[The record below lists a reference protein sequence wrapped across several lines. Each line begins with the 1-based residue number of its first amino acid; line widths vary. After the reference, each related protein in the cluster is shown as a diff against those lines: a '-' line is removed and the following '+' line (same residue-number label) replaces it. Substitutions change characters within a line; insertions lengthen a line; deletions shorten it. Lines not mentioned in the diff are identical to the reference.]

1 MRSIESP
8 MRHAL
13 GVLLL
18 VLGGF
23 DLADGADRTL
33 PPKPLGALL
42 GWLRSGV
49 YRETYTPEPA
59 VRVSSTAHG
68 MHVRTWYAPSLVE
81 DLRGGTLPFRPG
93 AAMVKELYFDGDQTV
108 VGWSVMR
115 KVRRR
120 SARGRGW
127 FFFETLNGRTPIAR
141 GRGIGLCVSCHEA
154 GRDFLLTEF
163 RPGP

>member
-1 MRSIESP
+1 MRCIESH
-8 MRHAL
+8 MRGAL
-13 GVLLL
+13 GVLFL
-18 VLGGF
+18 VLCGF
-23 DLADGADRTL
+23 DLALAADPTV

-42 GWLRSGV
+42 GWLRAGV
-49 YRETYTPEPA
+49 YRATYTPEPA
-59 VRVSSTAHG
+59 VRASSTAHG

-93 AAMVKELYFDGDQTV
+93 AAMVKELYFDGDRTV

-141 GRGIGLCVSCHEA
+141 GRGVGSCVGCHVA
-154 GRDFLLTEF
+154 GTDFLLTGF

>member
-1 MRSIESP
+1 GTAEARGDRQRGQIRGRNSGVMRSIASP

-23 DLADGADRTL
+23 DLAAGADRTL
-33 PPKPLGALL
+33 PPKPLGTLL

-81 DLRGGTLPFRPG
+81 DLRGG
-93 AAMVKELYFDGDQTV
+93 
-108 VGWSVMR
+108 
-115 KVRRR
+115 
-120 SARGRGW
+120 
-127 FFFETLNGRTPIAR
+127 
-141 GRGIGLCVSCHEA
+141 
-154 GRDFLLTEF
+154 
-163 RPGP
+163 

>member
-1 MRSIESP
+1 
-8 MRHAL
+8 MRHAP

-23 DLADGADRTL
+23 HLALAADPAL
-33 PPKPLGALL
+33 PPKPLGPLL
-42 GWLRSGV
+42 GWLGAGI

-68 MHVRTWYAPSLVE
+68 AHVRTWYAPSLVD
-81 DLRGGTLPFRPG
+81 DLRRGTLPFRPG
-93 AAMVKELYFDGDQTV
+93 AAMVKELYFEGETTV

-120 SARGRGW
+120 SAGGRGW

-141 GRGIGLCVSCHEA
+141 GRGVGLCVGCHKV
-154 GRDFLLTEF
+154 GTDFLLTEF
-163 RPGP
+163 RPVP